1 MATPLKNH
9 VYFTSLELE
18 NVKSFGEKQ
27 FLDLTCGDGKP
38 ARWTLILGDNGAGKT
53 TLLQCLA
60 RMRPVFDDRTEEARE
75 SEFTPEI
82 AREDDN
88 QVFDRLMRNGDNIV
102 ANLRAT
108 LVSGLS
114 LDGRGGRPKVLT
126 TWARIEREDGKFRRW
141 KSGGER
147 SGNSPEP
154 LVLAYGAGRHI
165 QSSKSSESGSAGNVE
180 SLFDAAA
187 ELRDAT
193 TLLYQLDYAVAKRR
207 RGAEW
212 KAVARRLQA
221 LKRMLATVLPDV
233 SGPDDIEINPPDIPG
248 GLPGRAGVHVKV
260 LTGDVPLDQ
269 LSLGYQTVAAWTIDI
284 AWRLFEHYPD
294 SPNPLLEPAIVIVDE
309 IDLHLHPRWQR
320 QIRFDMARH
329 FPNVQFIATAHSP
342 LMAQMYLDAN
352 LAVLRI
358 PEGEDQSEIVNEPHV
373 VRDWR
378 VDQILTSELF
388 GLESSRSPKVSAA
401 IQRRVELLQKDHRTQ
416 ADEEELT
423 RLESSLSSF
432 GPDWTDDEAVAMDIV
447 KRVAA
452 RLKQDE
458 VRN

>member
-18 NVKSFGEKQ
+18 NVKSFGERQ
-27 FLDLTCGDGKP
+27 FLDLTCGDGRP

-60 RMRPVFDDRTEEARE
+60 RMRPIFDDQPEEAPG
-75 SEFTPEI
+75 SGFTPEI
-82 AREDDN
+82 AREEDN
-88 QVFDRLMRNGDNIV
+88 RVFDQLMRNGRDVTANI
-102 ANLRAT
+102 RAT

-114 LDGRGGRPKVLT
+114 LDGRGGRPKMLT
-126 TWARIEREDGKFRRW
+126 TWARIERKEGGFRDW
-141 KSGGER
+141 ESGGER
-147 SGNSPEP
+147 AGECPEP

-165 QSSKSSESGSAGNVE
+165 ASPRSEGKSAGNVE

-187 ELRDAT
+187 ELRDAK

-207 RGAEW
+207 RGPEW
-212 KAVARRLQA
+212 KVVARRLQA
-221 LKRMLATVLPDV
+221 LKKMLATVLPDV

-269 LSLGYQTVAAWTIDI
+269 LSLGYQTITAWTIDI

-294 SPNPLLEPAIVIVDE
+294 SGNPLLEPAVVIVDE

-388 GLESSRSPKVSAA
+388 GLESARSPRASAA
-401 IQRRVELLQKDHRTQ
+401 IQRRVELLQKEHLTS

-447 KRVAA
+447 RRVAA